1 MEKPIL
7 GKDKILKFRR
17 LADAEK
23 GAAARLA
30 LQIEH
35 TIKYEANADSQ
46 MTKDGPINYS
56 GGVST
61 TIEMSAVSTRDEVNS
76 MLRQAVLKQEVLE
89 VWEIDLGAE
98 PDKDGKYPAKY
109 GQGLLSEWEDPA
121 NVEEAAQFSTT
132 FNVDGELQDGY
143 VAVTER
149 EIKEVQYVFRDT
161 DPVKKE
167 ETAGPEENADP
178 DGQPGD
184 GA

>member
-17 LADAEK
+17 LADASK
-23 GAAARLA
+23 QGAARLA

-35 TIKYEANADSQ
+35 TINYEANTDSQ
-46 MTKDGPINYS
+46 MTKDGPVNYS
-56 GGVST
+56 GGLTT
-61 TIEMSAVSTRDEVNS
+61 TIEMTAVSTRDEVNQ

-98 PDKDGKYPAKY
+98 PVDGKYPAKY

-121 NVEEAAQFSTT
+121 NVEEAAQFTTT
-132 FNVDGELQDGY
+132 FNVDGELQDGL
-143 VAVTER
+143 VSVTDE

-161 DPVKKE
+161 EAVAAP
-167 ETAGPEENADP
+167 APAQ
-178 DGQPGD
+178 GQ
-184 GA
+184 

>member
-23 GAAARLA
+23 GVGARLA

-46 MTKDGPINYS
+46 MTKDGPINFS

-61 TIEMSAVSTRDEVNS
+61 TIEMSAVSTRDEVNN
-76 MLRQAVLKQEVLE
+76 MLRQAVLRQEVLE

-98 PDKDGKYPAKY
+98 PNAEGKYPAKY

-143 VAVTER
+143 VTVTEK

-161 DPVKKE
+161 EPVK
-167 ETAGPEENADP
+167 PEESTNEDEGTDP
-178 DGQPGD
+178 EGEPGD